1 MSCDEWLFVQASAV
15 HDDVTRRSNNGSFVG
30 TVIDTARSSK
40 SSSMQIF
47 QGVPSGDRAPSVKFV
62 TLDELVH
69 VSKPAI
75 RARRNRAAACLAEAR
90 TEKEKQ
96 AEPFYWLGLGLGS
109 FVYFGATFDVAEPSL
124 EHEGIIGTKSVA
136 KNKVLTVMLRRGYV
150 FCSVKCSTMQNTLS
164 FE

>member
-1 MSCDEWLFVQASAV
+1 MTMSCFEWLSVQASAV

-47 QGVPSGDRAPSVKFV
+47 QGVPSGDTAPSVKFV

-75 RARRNRAAACLAEAR
+75 RARRNRAAACLGERREQRYCLRFRLCESAASF
-90 TEKEKQ
+90 EKKKEEKKKRNKRS
-96 AEPFYWLGLGLGS
+96 LSIGLG
-109 FVYFGATFDVAEPSL
+109 
-124 EHEGIIGTKSVA
+124 
-136 KNKVLTVMLRRGYV
+136 
-150 FCSVKCSTMQNTLS
+150 
-164 FE
+164 